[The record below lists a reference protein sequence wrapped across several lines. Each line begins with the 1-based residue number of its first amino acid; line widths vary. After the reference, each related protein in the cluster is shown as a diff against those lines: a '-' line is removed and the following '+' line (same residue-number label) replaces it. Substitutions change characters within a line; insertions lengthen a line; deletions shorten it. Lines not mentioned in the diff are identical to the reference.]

1 MNVQKRLKHWLHN
14 RFYLREGVFQLVKI
28 HAIAHTHWDFEW
40 YFTRQE
46 ARVQFAFHMDDVF
59 DALENNQL
67 DYYLLDGQM
76 SIIDDYLKAFP
87 EKKAVIQKFVTAGR
101 LFIGPWYTQIDE
113 MVTSGES
120 IVRNLKLGMRLS
132 DALGGSMHVGYLPD
146 SFGQGQDMPK
156 IYNGF
161 GINSTVFWRG
171 FPSENDA
178 RYFYWDSNDGSH
190 VLAAN
195 IKNGYYA
202 GVEMVEQDDFNSL
215 ADKIGT
221 KTTASNQVL
230 PVGGDQRAVDF
241 NLKDRIQHANAV
253 SDHQVIESNY
263 PAFFKALETEPELP
277 HFSGE
282 FIDPSDSKIHR
293 GIYSSRYDL
302 KQLYDRLEQEM
313 TYQVEPLM
321 ALATHQGILSKQ
333 GIVDEIWQTIARG
346 QAHDS
351 SGGCNSDKTNADIYH
366 RGIIADQLAY
376 SLKDYLLRKLSI
388 SVKSEQPI
396 DLFAWNPL
404 PLAIDEVREYEV
416 STQSGHFTLS
426 TVTGQVVPFEIISQR
441 QENAA
446 TLRRNPDE
454 MTDEHYFVTRIAIQ
468 TQIAATDWTGYLIH
482 ETSTADSTV
491 QLTPAQEISNDTYT
505 ITVNNGQVDLTTKAT
520 GRTYSNFMT
529 IEDGGDEGDTYDYSP
544 AFSDWLLTLD
554 FKDADTVEMVQGKLI
569 SQLMIKGH
577 WSLPQ
582 DLAERQQ
589 QTISGNVDYQLTL
602 QLNRDSN
609 LIRFNLTVNNQVLD
623 HRMRL
628 VLHTGIQS
636 QSSFADTPFGT
647 IERPVN
653 DPHLQNWQAIGYHEE
668 PTSMRPMLHFANV
681 HEADA
686 SWSFITAGMK
696 DFQVIGANADQLAIT
711 LFRGVGF
718 LGRPDLMRRPSDA
731 SGLQTKVV
739 PTPDSQLTGQ
749 LTFTGAICFDSKFD
763 AAQLQK
769 AHLLL
774 AQNDLYYQNQ
784 TINRFTTPLQYFM
797 MNKTSQ
803 PVKHAPFMTL
813 SNSEVVLSSFANSVD
828 QAGYELRLYNPTDNA
843 ITTPGQLTLT
853 GQFRIAT
860 LDLRGHVIETV
871 ESSVETFTLPP
882 FGPGEIRTYGLFPI
896 KSAKK

>member
-1 MNVQKRLKHWLHN
+1 M
-14 RFYLREGVFQLVKI
+14 VKI

-202 GVEMVEQDDFNSL
+202 GVEMIEQDDFTSL

-221 KTTASNQVL
+221 KTIATNQVL

-241 NLKDRIQHANAV
+241 NLKARIQHANEV
-253 SDHQVIESNY
+253 SDTNDQVIESNY
-263 PAFFKALETEPELP
+263 PDFFKALEKEPNLP
-277 HFSGE
+277 HFTGE

-313 TYQVEPLM
+313 TYQIEPLM
-321 ALATHQGILSKQ
+321 ALATHQGIPSKQ
-333 GIVDEIWQTIARG
+333 GLVDEIWQTIARG

-366 RGIIADQLAY
+366 RGIVADQLAY

-388 SVKSEQPI
+388 SIKSDQPI

-404 PLAIDEVREYEV
+404 PIAINEVREFEV
-416 STQSGHFTLS
+416 STQSPHFTLTS
-426 TVTGQVVPFEIISQR
+426 VTGQRVPFEVIRQR
-441 QENAA
+441 RENAA

-454 MTDEHYFVTRIAIQ
+454 MADEHYFITRIAVQ
-468 TQIAATDWTGYLIH
+468 TQIAATDWTGYLID
-482 ETSTADSTV
+482 ESTSEIPS
-491 QLTPAQEISNDTYT
+491 QLESAQQISNEHYA
-505 ITVNNGQVDLTTKAT
+505 ITVNNGQINLTTKAT
-520 GRTYSNFMT
+520 DHTYANFIT

-554 FKDADTVEMVQGKLI
+554 FKNADTIEMVQGQFVSRLT
-569 SQLMIKGH
+569 LNGH
-577 WSLPQ
+577 WTLPQ
-582 DLAERQQ
+582 NLTERQQ
-589 QTISGNVDYQLTL
+589 KKTSGTVGYQLVL
-602 QLNRDSN
+602 QLNHASN
-609 LIRFNLTVNNQVLD
+609 LIRFNMTIDNQVLD

-628 VLHTGIQS
+628 ILHTNIKA
-636 QSSFADTPFGT
+636 QSSFSDTPFGT
-647 IERPVN
+647 IERPVD
-653 DPHLQNWQAIGYHEE
+653 DPHLQDWQTIGYHEE
-668 PTSMRPMLHFANV
+668 PTSMRPMIHFANV
-681 HEADA
+681 HEANA
-686 SWSFITAGMK
+686 SWSFITGGMK
-696 DFQVIGANADQLAIT
+696 DFQVIGPDNDQLAIT

-731 SGLQTKVV
+731 SGLQTKIV
-739 PTPDSQLTGQ
+739 PTPDSQLNGH
-749 LTFTGAICFDSKFD
+749 LTFEGALCFDTAFD
-763 AAQLQK
+763 AVKLQE
-769 AHLLL
+769 AHLCL
-774 AQNDLYYQNQ
+774 AQKELYYQEQ

-797 MNKTSQ
+797 MNKAQ
-803 PVKHAPFMTL
+803 HAVLHAPFVALTD
-813 SNSEVVLSSFANSVD
+813 SEVVLSSFANSVD
-828 QAGYELRLYNPTDNA
+828 QTGYELRLYNPTDQTISA
-843 ITTPGQLTLT
+843 SGKLTFN

-860 LDLRGHVIETV
+860 LDLRGHVIETCASATA
-871 ESSVETFTLPP
+871 EFMLPE

-896 KSAKK
+896 KSDKK